1 MAINSC
7 YEIVPHEKYINLD
20 KKEPF
25 YDINYFI
32 SRKYKNSATIFTL
45 DRMRPGLNAPGV
57 KCAWGQM
64 RALAGLG
71 SNMGSLVM
79 LMRRDASL
87 RVYVL

>member
-25 YDINYFI
+25 MI
-32 SRKYKNSATIFTL
+32 SIISFPGNIKIPLQSSPWVECAL
-45 DRMRPGLNAPGV
+45 GQMRSGSNALGV
-57 KCAWGQM
+57 KGARGQM

-71 SNMGSLVM
+71 SNM
-79 LMRRDASL
+79 
-87 RVYVL
+87 